1 MSQLSQQRL
10 VAYTGLRKDV
20 VTMIRNQPTR
30 VLDVGCSNGALLEY
44 LKKERGVR
52 LAVGIEVDEHLAA
65 EAAGKCDCIVV
76 SDLDTFESSTLK
88 YDSFDLIV
96 LADVLEHTV
105 CPRSVLKEV
114 LKVASEGA
122 QVIISLPNIQHWTAI
137 KNLLVGKWPQ
147 RERGLFDSTHLRF
160 FTYRSLIELADACEL
175 RIEAVH
181 RKCRIRD
188 APGGALNRFAR
199 FLNIWPIRSYFTY
212 QYVVSMRRVTL
223 IS

>member
-1 MSQLSQQRL
+1 MSQLSRQRL

-20 VTMIRNQPTR
+20 VTMIRNQPSR

-65 EAAGKCDCIVV
+65 EATGKADCIIV
-76 SDLDTFESSTLK
+76 SDLNTFESSSLG
-88 YDSFDLIV
+88 YESFDLII

-105 CPRSVLKEV
+105 CPRSVMKEV
-114 LKVASEGA
+114 LKVASDDA

-137 KNLLVGKWPQ
+137 KNLLIGKWPQ

-160 FTYRSLIELADACEL
+160 FTYRSIIELAGACDL
-175 RIEAVH
+175 RIEAIH
-181 RKCRIRD
+181 RICRIRD
-188 APGGALNRFAR
+188 APGGILNRFSG
-199 FLNIWPIRSYFTY
+199 FLNVWPIRAYFTY
-212 QYVVSMRRVTL
+212 QYVVSMRLVTQV
-223 IS
+223 S